1 MLAQSNPPA
10 VHAGEDRSSPPG
22 CLPVM
27 SYATEPRERAE
38 QEAESLNR
46 LVIDNDWLRAG
57 DIVYITETR
66 RHTLTDADLDTAARA
81 VIAGARP

>member
-10 VHAGEDRSSPPG
+10 VHAGAAQSLPPV
-22 CLPVM
+22 CQPVM

-38 QEAESLNR
+38 HEAATLNE
-46 LVIDNDWLRAG
+46 LAIDNDWLRAG

-66 RHTLTDADLDTAARA
+66 RHTLTDADLNAAARA
-81 VIAGARP
+81 VIGSES

>member
-10 VHAGEDRSSPPG
+10 VHAGEDQSSPPG

-38 QEAESLNR
+38 QEAESLSQ
-46 LVIDNDWLRAG
+46 LVIDNEWLRAG
-57 DIVYITETR
+57 DVVYITEAR
-66 RHTLTDADLDTAARA
+66 RHALTDADLNAAARA
-81 VIAGARP
+81 VIGGEA